1 MNDKLTIS
9 LMIAGQRF
17 SFPIEAEQEQIYR
30 DAAKMIN
37 SRITE
42 YMGRYA
48 TVDPNTLLAITA
60 LAFTVKLLRA
70 NERNDVGPVLREIE
84 AVNKRLDAFV
94 KE

>member
-9 LMIAGQRF
+9 LTIAGQRF

-48 TVDPNTLLAITA
+48 KVDPNLLLAITS
-60 LAFTVKLLRA
+60 LEFTVKLLRA
-70 NERNDVGPVLREIE
+70 NERNDVEPIMREIE
-84 AVNKRLDAFV
+84 GISKRLDAFV